1 MEVRAGYKRTEV
13 GVIPSDWVV
22 KKLGD
27 ISYFSQGIQVD
38 LEKQSK
44 SEKPN
49 YSKFLRIENYTQES
63 DDYRYIPS
71 NFGRNKWI
79 SKDDVVVVRYG
90 ATAGFIGQGKEG
102 VLANNLF
109 KVEPNPRLIT
119 NGYLFNYLKSDYTY
133 NFFQNSMF
141 GGAMPA
147 LSFKIAKDLLI
158 SLPPTI
164 KEQTLIATALSDSD
178 ALISSLEKLI
188 AKKRN
193 IKKGAMQ
200 ELLRPKDGWKN
211 TTLGEIASLNK
222 GKGLGKNEITP
233 DGRYKCIHYGELFT
247 KYKELIYSILS
258 RTDVNENT
266 LLSKRND
273 VLMPT
278 SDVTPKGLATAS
290 CLMEN
295 NVILGGDILV
305 IRIPE
310 NIINGVFLSYSIT
323 NDKTQI
329 LNLVKGV
336 TVYHL
341 YGSDMKKFRFNYPN
355 IQEQNNIVR
364 ILTDMET
371 EIEAL
376 ELKLEKYKMIKQGMI
391 QTLLTGQIRLI

>member
-1 MEVRAGYKRTEV
+1 
-13 GVIPSDWVV
+13 
-22 KKLGD
+22 
-27 ISYFSQGIQVD
+27 
-38 LEKQSK
+38 
-44 SEKPN
+44 
-49 YSKFLRIENYTQES
+49 
-63 DDYRYIPS
+63 
-71 NFGRNKWI
+71 
-79 SKDDVVVVRYG
+79 
-90 ATAGFIGQGKEG
+90 
-102 VLANNLF
+102 
-109 KVEPNPRLIT
+109 
-119 NGYLFNYLKSDYTY
+119 
-133 NFFQNSMF
+133 
-141 GGAMPA
+141 
-147 LSFKIAKDLLI
+147 
-158 SLPPTI
+158 
-164 KEQTLIATALSDSD
+164 
-178 ALISSLEKLI
+178 
-188 AKKRN
+188 
-193 IKKGAMQ
+193 
-200 ELLRPKDGWKN
+200 
-211 TTLGEIASLNK
+211 
-222 GKGLGKNEITP
+222 
-233 DGRYKCIHYGELFT
+233 
-247 KYKELIYSILS
+247 
-258 RTDVNENT
+258 
-266 LLSKRND
+266 
-273 VLMPT
+273 MPT

>member
-200 ELLRPKDGWKN
+200 ELLKPKDGWLHKKLKDLVEIRKGQLITDSTRVQGN
-211 TTLGEIASLNK
+211 IPVIAGGKTPAYYHNKANRTGKTITISSSGASAGYISFHSYPIFASDCSTISESADYSIEFVYYLLFSMQEKIYKMQTGGAQPHIHPRDLNPIPVVCPDKTEQSAIASTL
-222 GKGLGKNEITP
+222 LDMDAEIT
-233 DGRYKCIHYGELFT
+233 
-247 KYKELIYSILS
+247 
-258 RTDVNENT
+258 
-266 LLSKRND
+266 
-273 VLMPT
+273 
-278 SDVTPKGLATAS
+278 
-290 CLMEN
+290 
-295 NVILGGDILV
+295 
-305 IRIPE
+305 
-310 NIINGVFLSYSIT
+310 
-323 NDKTQI
+323 
-329 LNLVKGV
+329 
-336 TVYHL
+336 
-341 YGSDMKKFRFNYPN
+341 
-355 IQEQNNIVR
+355 
-364 ILTDMET
+364 
-371 EIEAL
+371 AL
-376 ELKLEKYKMIKQGMI
+376 ETKLEKCKMIKQGMM
-391 QTLLTGQIRLI
+391 QTLLTGEIRLIF